1 MSRTSFISTTVPSGG
16 GNGELMSRWYAFLG
30 GLLLACTLVALL
42 FQAWALGIVLLLVG
56 GGGLLTE
63 MRQRRRSTAVVA
75 MSAANG
81 NDAVKAQVLAL
92 QQQRDGQGWAG
103 GGFGGSYG

>member
-1 MSRTSFISTTVPSGG
+1 
-16 GNGELMSRWYAFLG
+16 MSRWYAFLG
-30 GLLLACTLVALL
+30 ALLLACATVAFI
-42 FQAWALGIVLLLVG
+42 FQAWALAVVLLAIG
-56 GGGLLTE
+56 GAGLLTE
-63 MRQRRRSTAVVA
+63 IRQRRRSTAVVA
-75 MSAANG
+75 MTAANG